1 MLVFQ
6 MEDFILAT
14 TDELWATI
22 YKKRKRCRENPLS
35 WYDRA
40 AKVNQPEA
48 KPFDYHY
55 WQDAEVKEI
64 FRQMVD
70 YIAEVIA

>member
-1 MLVFQ
+1 M
-6 MEDFILAT
+6 AT

-22 YKKRKRCRENPLS
+22 YKKRKNCRENPLS

-40 AKVNQPEA
+40 AKVNQAPCQ
-48 KPFDYHY
+48 KPLDYHH
-55 WQDAEVKEI
+55 WQDTEVKEI

-70 YIAEVIA
+70 YIAEV